1 MYKTKADGMTS
12 VLIEVCFV
20 KATEDVAIYNKLGAD
35 HIGRLI
41 AQAIANQTTSAT
53 SNSTNSNSSSS
64 QNSGGEYLINSG
76 IILTVAYMS
85 KNDKEKKK

>member
-1 MYKTKADGMTS
+1 MTF

-35 HIGRLI
+35 RIGRLI

-53 SNSTNSNSSSS
+53 TNSNSSSS